1 MLKRIIN
8 KINDIINNDFLQQNK
23 GRTNKKKYLRI
34 YI

>member
-23 GRTNKKKYLRI
+23 RRTNKKKYLRI